1 MSLFPSSIRPGRL
14 MIYLLLGLT
23 AATTSLSC
31 RRQYTPK
38 PDAYFRIDPYPE
50 TYWRTTLPGTRLSFE
65 SPEGTTEALDPDS
78 THRHDGVQWLNIRFP
93 RYRATLYCSYHTL
106 RGNLD
111 RLLSESKDL
120 VYRQSIRPDVV
131 QASSYEDDEQRIY
144 ATLYDLSAESATPL
158 QFVVTDSARY
168 LMRGSLYFDEPG
180 KSDSIAPVIDDL
192 SNHIAHLI
200 ESIEIPAR

>member
-1 MSLFPSSIRPGRL
+1 MEYPVYKRL
-14 MIYLLLGLT
+14 SRIILYVLLAGL
-23 AATTSLSC
+23 AAGLYSC
-31 RRQYTPK
+31 HQKYTPL
-38 PDAYFRIDPYPE
+38 PDGYFRIDPYPCSYE
-50 TYWRTTLPGTRLSFE
+50 RTELLQPSISFE
-65 SPEGTTEALDPDS
+65 IPKGTVASVSNDS
-78 THRHDGVQWLNIRFP
+78 SRHGDDVQWVDIRFP

-111 RLLSESKDL
+111 RLLSESKGL

-158 QFVVTDSARY
+158 QFVVTDSSLY

-200 ESIEIPAR
+200 ESIEIPVR

>member
-1 MSLFPSSIRPGRL
+1 M
-14 MIYLLLGLT
+14 
-23 AATTSLSC
+23 
-31 RRQYTPK
+31 
-38 PDAYFRIDPYPE
+38 
-50 TYWRTTLPGTRLSFE
+50 
-65 SPEGTTEALDPDS
+65 
-78 THRHDGVQWLNIRFP
+78 
-93 RYRATLYCSYHTL
+93 
-106 RGNLD
+106 
-111 RLLSESKDL
+111 

>member
-1 MSLFPSSIRPGRL
+1 MEYPVYKRL
-14 MIYLLLGLT
+14 SRIVLCVLLAGM
-23 AATTSLSC
+23 AAGIHSC
-31 RRQYTPK
+31 RQKYTPL
-38 PDAYFRIDPYPE
+38 PDGYFRIDPYPCSYE
-50 TYWRTTLPGTRLSFE
+50 RTDLLQPSISFE
-65 SPEGTTEALDPDS
+65 IPEGTVASVNNDS
-78 THRHDGVQWLNIRFP
+78 SRHGDDVQWLDIRFP
-93 RYRATLYCSYHTL
+93 RYQATLYCSYHTL

-131 QASSYEDDEQRIY
+131 QANSYEDDEQRIY

-158 QFVVTDSARY
+158 QFVVTDSSLY

-200 ESIEIPAR
+200 ESIEIPVR